1 MAHMAAMTCCWAG
14 GAGAEV
20 NTLQTHNKY
29 YKCLAYIR

>member
-20 NTLQTHNKY
+20 NTLQTHNK
-29 YKCLAYIR
+29 CLAFIT